1 MSVYNTVQAGANIL
15 FDGTSGT
22 ANELIFQ
29 TFTVA
34 GGIAEAFRVQQGG
47 AKVTGSLDIDGGIS
61 IKDNLITASR
71 SNDNLQ
77 LDATGTGAI
86 EMGASHVSPPW
97 WNATTNSCYNSPD
110 RWNATTLEGWS
121 LHMVGSG
128 SKRDHFVLS
137 GGERG
142 FFFFVQFIH
151 ITVVLTTEVAS
162 ITGATY

>member
-1 MSVYNTVQAGANIL
+1 MDLVLDLKNWGSGGFMVVQIGANL
-15 FDGTSGT
+15 GTSVT
-22 ANELIFQ
+22 RHLTN
-29 TFTVA
+29 A
-34 GGIAEAFRVQQGG
+34 GFR
-47 AKVTGSLDIDGGIS
+47 
-61 IKDNLITASR
+61 
-71 SNDNLQ
+71 
-77 LDATGTGAI
+77 TGAI

-142 FFFFVQFIH
+142 SLSAGQEKQKVGQPGEKKR
-151 ITVVLTTEVAS
+151 LQM
-162 ITGATY
+162 